1 MSTERLAFMIGLLG
15 SVHCIGMCGPLA
27 FAVPSLKQGC
37 AFLVLDKLL
46 YQLGRIMSYCFLGL
60 MIGLIGQQIWMA
72 GFQQGVSIF
81 SGILIVMAACSRLFK
96 FQAFKNTPSFFLKPF
111 HQAFNYALKHK
122 ANHLIIG
129 VINGFLPCGFVYLAM
144 AGALNTGNVSSSI
157 GYMFWF
163 GMGTLPLMF
172 IATLS
177 MGFTGALLRRR
188 INRVIP
194 YFMLCLGVWFI
205 FRGLE
210 LNIPY
215 LSPAPAAQG
224 VANCR

>member
-1 MSTERLAFMIGLLG
+1 MSNEKLAFMIGLLG

-27 FAVPSLKQGC
+27 FAVPSLKQGW

-46 YQLGRIMSYCFLGL
+46 YQLGRIVSYCFLGL
-60 MIGLIGQQIWMA
+60 VIGLIGQQLWMA
-72 GFQQGVSIF
+72 GLQQVISIF

-96 FQAFKNTPSFFLKPF
+96 IQMLKNTPSVFLKPF
-111 HQAFNYALKHK
+111 HKLFGYALKHK

-129 VINGFLPCGFVYLAM
+129 IINGFLPCGFVYLAM
-144 AGALNTGNVSSSI
+144 AGALNTGSLSGAAI
-157 GYMFWF
+157 YMFWF
-163 GMGTLPLMF
+163 GLGTLPLMF

-177 MGFTGALLRRR
+177 IGFTGALVRQK

-194 YFMLCLGVWFI
+194 YFMLFLGVWFI
-205 FRGLE
+205 LRGME

-215 LSPAPAAQG
+215 LSPAPIEQG
-224 VANCR
+224 VAECK